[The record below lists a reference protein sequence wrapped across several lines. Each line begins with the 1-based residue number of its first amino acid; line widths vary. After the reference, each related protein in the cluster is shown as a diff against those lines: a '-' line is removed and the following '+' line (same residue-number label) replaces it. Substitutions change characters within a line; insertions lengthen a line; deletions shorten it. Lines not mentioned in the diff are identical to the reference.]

1 MSERNGTHSGTVNV
15 AILGCGRIARH
26 MAQTLRGMSQDDRYA
41 DLIRPYAVATRSDEA
56 RAREFADQYGFP
68 HAYGSY
74 ADMLADPEIDLVY
87 IATPHALHADQAIAC
102 MTAGKNVL
110 VEKSFTANERQA
122 QRVLDV
128 ARETGLLCTEAI
140 WTRYMPS
147 RQLILDAIE
156 SGAIGTPRQVY
167 ANLSYPV
174 SAKARMVDPAMAGGA
189 LLDVGV
195 YPINF
200 IAMAFPDARIQRTIS
215 SCTLTDRG
223 VDEQFSAT
231 FWLDNGVS
239 ATIDSSMVSVGSR
252 QGVIQGDN
260 GYLIVENINNPERI
274 DVFDKD
280 HRSVNTIDVP
290 EQITGYE
297 YQVVSAAH
305 AILEGRGECTEMP
318 HTETLRIMRIMDSL
332 REQWGEVYPF
342 EREMASGTEG

>member
-1 MSERNGTHSGTVNV
+1 MSNRNGTHSGIVNV
-15 AILGCGRIARH
+15 AILGCGRIAHH
-26 MAQTLRGMSQDDRYA
+26 MAQTLQGMSRDERYS
-41 DLIRPYAVATRSDEA
+41 DLIRPYAVATRADESRA
-56 RAREFADQYGFP
+56 RAFADQYGFP

-74 ADMLADPEIDLVY
+74 EDMLADPEIDLVY

-102 MTAGKNVL
+102 MQAGKNVL
-110 VEKSFTANERQA
+110 VEKSFTANESQA
-122 QRVLDV
+122 RRVLDF
-128 ARETGLLCTEAI
+128 ARQTGLTCTEAI
-140 WTRYMPS
+140 WTRYMPN
-147 RQLILDAIE
+147 RQLILDVLG
-156 SGAIGTPRQVY
+156 SGEIGTPRQAY

-174 SAKARMVDPAMAGGA
+174 SGKARMTDPAMAGGA

-200 IAMAFPDARIQRTIS
+200 IAMAFPDAGIERTIS

-231 FWLDNGVS
+231 FWLSNGVS

-252 QGVIQGDN
+252 QGVIQGDA

-280 HRSVNTIDVP
+280 HRKVRSIDVP

-297 YQVVSAAH
+297 YQVVSAAR
-305 AILEGRGECTEMP
+305 AILDGRVECPEMP
-318 HTETLRIMRIMDSL
+318 HEETLRIMRVMDSL
-332 REQWGEVYPF
+332 RAQWGEVYPF
-342 EREMASGTEG
+342 ER